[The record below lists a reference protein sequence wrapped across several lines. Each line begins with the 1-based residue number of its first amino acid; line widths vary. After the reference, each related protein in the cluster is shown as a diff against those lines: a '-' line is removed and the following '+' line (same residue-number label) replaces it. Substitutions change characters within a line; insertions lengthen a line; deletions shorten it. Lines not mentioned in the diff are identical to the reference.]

1 MVTWKKINKIKKK
14 IYKYRTVYQ
23 KMIRWII
30 FIKEILILL
39 ICPFCFN
46 IRLNNSLQ
54 VRERSLVL
62 LVPLKSPRNTA
73 PMLS

>member
-30 FIKEILILL
+30 FIKESLILL